1 MFENVQVL
9 RNTMNNSSTR
19 SDKNSKQVAVA
30 SLKLAAICNNIRT
43 LTGTVASI
51 RMRVVDFVVEVKVAE
66 LFQRSAHNDFK
77 DFYDMGNELND
88 NYISAQDKI
97 YFFFL
102 QRVPATMQNFA
113 DVYDGFCSASVHAGV
128 MPMCLE
134 TS

>member
-51 RMRVVDFVVEVKVAE
+51 TMRVVDFVVEVKVAE
-66 LFQRSAHNDFK
+66 LFQRSAHSDFK

-88 NYISAQDKI
+88 NYISAH
-97 YFFFL
+97 

-113 DVYDGFCSASVHAGV
+113 DLYDGFCSASVQAGV